1 MVKKGIQKATNDFK
15 TLNRR
20 PFSLSL
26 SLWAAPYFLLL
37 LLKFDYLLRG
47 RMGVMAGERMV
58 GHVADEEEEQFS
70 DSEAFA
76 KVHAVLDSVRMAPS
90 LVDPNDREQYD
101 YILSVVDPSARFGP
115 DQEALLTTILKALGQ
130 AVSRIDPTYHAVLLS
145 NVFQMSIWFF
155 GNDTRTALLKLIN
168 NLAAVT
174 DKFLEGCLHM
184 IVSNFVPPDR
194 VLRWLEEPKWDT
206 RKREIHQQLR
216 TCLQKIFEEVPLA
229 PFKLCDIL
237 DLTTLRLSD
246 SKAKMNVYVDC
257 MLGLQSGGTGDILS
271 VTLLKRVINL
281 LVDLDVNITWNDL
294 LQEDQSIGIFDMELE
309 DVDDLSLQFYVDDG
323 KDRSS
328 ANNKGSNRNNNSAYV
343 EKLDSLMVVVCEH
356 LNSCVHEKSG
366 QKRLLLDY
374 EMFMR
379 IFRTAVLKL
388 HKSKFTQFVMFYA
401 CSLDPETWGLRF
413 AVDLADI
420 FLSTYEDPVSRMSA
434 ISYLA
439 SYLARAKFISSSEVA
454 LILIKLVN
462 WCSDYCKVVQERI
475 NPLQEILFNPLA
487 HKIYYSACQAVMYI
501 LCFRMRQLM
510 DVPPRSFLFDLP
522 LGYILF
528 NGLDPLKVCLP
539 SIVQEFLRQARAARL
554 FHASVASV
562 NENAID
568 SELSK
573 AFGGTER
580 LDIFFPFDP
589 YLLKESDR
597 FIRPNFVYWSKVK
610 TTYSNCYSEEDN
622 EEEDEEFEDLDAPG
636 TISSFQ
642 DHYNVDCSNSDG
654 EEDDL
659 DYSLNK
665 MSITPKNTF
674 NLHMPA
680 KIRPSMSPV

>member
-1 MVKKGIQKATNDFK
+1 
-15 TLNRR
+15 
-20 PFSLSL
+20 
-26 SLWAAPYFLLL
+26 
-37 LLKFDYLLRG
+37 
-47 RMGVMAGERMV
+47 MGAMAGERMV
-58 GHVADEEEEQFS
+58 EHVADEEDEQFS
-70 DSEAFA
+70 DSEAFD
-76 KVHAVLDSVRMAPS
+76 KVHSVLDSVRMAPS

-115 DQEALLTTILKALGQ
+115 DMEALLTTILKALSQ

-155 GNDTRTALLKLIN
+155 GKDTRTALLKLIN
-168 NLAAVT
+168 NLAVVT

-184 IVSNFVPPDR
+184 LVSNFVPPYR

-237 DLTTLRLSD
+237 DQTTLRLSD

-257 MLGLQSGGTGDILS
+257 MLGLQSGGAGDILS

-309 DVDDLSLQFYVDDG
+309 DVDDLSLQFHEDDG
-323 KDRSS
+323 KAHSS
-328 ANNKGSNRNNNSAYV
+328 ANIKGSNRNNNSAYV

-366 QKRLLLDY
+366 QKRLLVDY

-420 FLSTYEDPVSRMSA
+420 FLSTSEDPVSRMSA

-475 NPLQEILFNPLA
+475 NPIQEILFNPLA

-554 FHASVASV
+554 FHASVASI

-636 TISSFQ
+636 ILSDPISSFQ

-680 KIRPSMSPV
+680 KIRPSMSPL